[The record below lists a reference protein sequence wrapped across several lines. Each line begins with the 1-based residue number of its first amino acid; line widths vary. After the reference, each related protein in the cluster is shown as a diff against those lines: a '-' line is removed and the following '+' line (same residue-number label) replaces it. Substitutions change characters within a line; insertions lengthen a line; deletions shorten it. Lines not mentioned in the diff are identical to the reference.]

1 MQQKLKQAQIPEDLL
16 IDLIKWHLCPSDM
29 IRTQDRAERIHKG
42 LQNKLDSMAAR
53 DLYSVMHDTTKS
65 PQERESARQAYLD
78 SKGIPEA
85 FRW

>member
-1 MQQKLKQAQIPEDLL
+1 MQQKPKTVQIPYELFLDLV
-16 IDLIKWHLCPSDM
+16 KWHNCTCDIICTP
-29 IRTQDRAERIHKG
+29 DRAERIRKG
-42 LQNKLDSMAAR
+42 LKNKLDDMTAR